1 MKSNYMLDDNM
12 SADEIIKKVK
22 SGEYTPS
29 STSVNSLREKNK
41 QINSA
46 QIELINKRKQDEKE
60 RVISLT
66 NTQKAAAQLVNNQ
79 LSDDNNMSYEERK
92 ENLEEQK
99 KTARN
104 NFLRAEGKYF
114 KNAFLAGILE
124 DNEENSVQKAL
135 ENLNNAKGEYKDSK
149 QKLEDLKKF
158 EWNETQD
165 RNSKSL
171 SDDTELAELVKTAY
185 SAKVQYDAAQ
195 EKMTAQ
201 PSYGNMNSAVNGIP
215 SLVSYQNVGNEA
227 SNYNK
232 ALKAITDKGYTAKE
246 AESLIDTYSRQ
257 MNAQSQAKRT
267 EKTEKFADE
276 HPVLASG
283 AYVAANVGQ
292 LAGVKETIQSGF
304 SNALSG
310 DYKPLDTNSY
320 GFAATNFRN
329 TVSQTVSENIKS
341 DVVEKT
347 DSEAAANAATFLY
360 QTGLSMGDFASLA
373 GLGEPASLA
382 IMGTSAAMSTAK
394 EATDRGASADK
405 ALATALWAGTAEIVF
420 EKLSLENLN
429 ALKATGRSGAKNII
443 LDILRQSFTEGSEE
457 VFTDIANA
465 IGDSIIN
472 GDNAELKQRYS
483 ELIHSGLSE
492 SEAWKQVATEFA
504 IQLGESY
511 LGGSL
516 SGGVMGAGGVT
527 YGNVKANSN
536 YSRVGNQ
543 LKIDGTVQSEI
554 NTGLASDMNSRA
566 YKAAAE
572 LQSKLENSISYDN
585 DMKPIDYS
593 SLSNKKIGKLQYY
606 NTQAISQSAFS
617 EAVAN
622 ESNSTELKE
631 IFDKVTEGKGVS
643 NSEANTI
650 ASSNAAVQAINAEF
664 GTDYTSKILNKSE
677 LNGLSQLY
685 YNDAKY
691 NSGAV
696 ISELGTQTNAE
707 NNTQSESVQ
716 MPEKAITLSD
726 GSNDYI
732 SSINKVENGE
742 VYLNTND
749 GKIVRA
755 SEVNF
760 ADNDAKLLYSG
771 AIAYNTNEAKSYVM
785 AYYDNSYSGD
795 IADYSQGFGAV
806 YMAQQ
811 QGKSFEQAYNAAIE
825 SGSHI
830 TTAQAMVAYDTAK
843 NNADISYQAQF
854 TNNNEITSPNTKT
867 ANTASYNNVLLY
879 NKSKADFNKALKASN
894 APGATVIAKKLTK
907 SQQAETEL
915 IGEFAKKIGKE
926 VIVVEDTEEL
936 GYGKA
941 NGFYA
946 NGKIILAVNA
956 DGGMM
961 FIYFG
966 HELFHDLKINSTA
979 QAQKLEDFV
988 IEHLKNDSSYDYN
1001 KRVDEIIELNKF
1013 EGTREQQVAQ
1023 AHEEIAA
1030 NACFTVLSEQ
1040 ENFEKLVKQ
1049 DKSLAQKVRDFFADF
1064 LEKIKNAL
1072 RDISSRNAEYKALK
1086 DDIKAKKQI
1095 LDMFDECFKA
1105 SQKNNTITNDSVKL
1119 SIKEDEFGK
1128 YVDVDTDQHIVEGK
1142 TLKES
1147 ISIINKYMDK
1157 KFRGKVFPVSDDSKA
1172 YVGHIGVDEYSHPA
1186 RRNVDNDILFS
1197 KLKAG
1202 TELDNLLAVSVFD
1215 EHTADNGH
1223 HPEAVGGWD
1232 YYTTVFKVGE
1242 NFYKGKVSIE
1252 IRKNGRE
1259 FKDITKIKGITR
1271 TANQNAN
1278 ASVDTSNSFDNN
1290 VSQNDTTVN
1299 SYDMQN
1305 NPKFSLKENVEQT
1318 KDLIA
1323 VHNITEEKL
1332 LKSLNLGGLPMPSI
1346 AIMKAKN
1353 SGANSDYGNISLVF
1367 PKSTIDPQINS
1378 DNKVYGGDART
1389 PVYPTIEYK
1398 LNEKKANELYTKAR
1412 NLTKKPYAM
1421 KINPVEF
1428 HPDNIEYNLGSKGE
1442 KGLIDRYKND
1452 YKMKQLYLAETA
1464 EPVSKVIIKE
1474 TKTELTPD
1482 EIEMYDYLLN
1492 HFNEPLSKFSDGF
1505 YPSHRWFKEHGDGF
1519 NNARREYYKSI
1530 MPEVTEEQLDNIFA
1544 HEDGIDVVNLARNI
1558 ADYKTNGSVT
1568 VTVKEDYDATQKEI
1582 DSRINQNDY
1591 EIWLSDLFA
1600 GIAEKSGI
1608 RNNVD
1613 PYTSS
1618 GNRRSFEQL
1627 HYEETLENVV
1637 EQMKSQENGDIAMFS
1652 GPAMWA
1658 VAAKN
1663 YGTLS
1668 DAKADSS
1675 RLNNLSEEEYS
1686 QIRTG
1691 FIDRLSEIAESLDS
1705 KYKHDNEFMDFDNKV
1720 TSVLESVKYS
1730 KTKTGM
1736 LTFLKKH
1743 FKNANESTVDDI
1755 LNLVADIGNMPTGY
1769 FEAKPQR
1776 AVMFDEV
1783 ATAIIPDNSSQELIS
1798 ALDSVNV
1805 KYETYTAGNN
1815 DERVNIL
1822 NSLEDVKFSV
1832 KEQPIDY
1839 NTLIDEN
1846 EELSAMNEDLKRML
1860 ELSSKQNEKL
1870 KNEFKITDRHNI
1882 SNTAVDKVAA
1892 QLRKQYSSG
1901 YDKSALVSRI
1911 SALYDYIA
1919 NAGTDINMGYIWQSA
1934 TDIAKNIIDHSQQK
1948 DTTVYDEYKDLRK
1961 YIRSKAISV
1970 PQTVKDN
1977 FVDYD
1982 NFRREN
1988 FGRLRLSNN
1997 GVELDAFYKELSTDY
2012 PEFFVA
2018 DVSEEQQ
2025 LEALANFFEITS
2037 PVYYNAAENAAD
2049 SMDLNLEQFANVIAG
2064 DIFEKY
2070 FSVPE
2075 VMTVAEK
2082 HKKEIDTLKMHYRNQ
2097 IDEMKQSYKERY
2109 EERLKEVKEEN
2120 KQRVNKL
2127 RSDKAEALAKQKAHF
2142 EDVSKRGTERRKAA
2156 NIKRKIKNVKKQ
2168 LDTKLLNP
2176 TDNSYVP
2183 QYLVKE
2189 IASVCDMITEADKY
2203 YKNGN
2208 MKAESTI
2215 LKLDS
2220 LHRQYEQLAKDS
2232 NYDYASEFDSD
2243 IAENIS
2249 ALADTLNGK
2258 QISELSLSQLEDV
2271 YNVIKDIKNSLV
2283 DATKQIG
2290 RDENISNHELGVKI
2304 IKELNATKGK
2314 WGNIIGMYEMDTLN
2328 PIRAIRKITEYNDDA
2343 ELYKLMLEFNNGQRK
2358 ADKFISDASKPFVEL
2373 QNDKKA
2379 YKKFIS
2385 EEISTGIIDKD
2396 GNELKLTENQLA
2408 QLIMTA
2414 KREQGITHIERG
2426 GFVVADVK
2434 SLAKGKMSKAKIDG
2448 VTVGATQVSDIIR
2461 LYEHLSD
2468 YGKKWIDT
2476 SDVLFN
2482 VQGKKALND
2491 TSMIL
2496 KHRKLANAKN
2506 YIPLVVDSNFTSKE
2520 IEGVKIDKTIEGMG
2534 SLKSTVPNAGQP
2546 VIIQGLNT
2554 VVDKHINDVSKYYGF
2569 AIPIRNFNKVYK
2581 VQTSQYYDADLGKT
2595 SVKTALENKWGSYG
2609 TELIDSVLA
2618 DLQTSRTAR
2627 NPSYEFV
2634 GRVYDKIQQGFVQA
2648 TLAGNISVT
2657 IKQAASYPTAGA
2669 VLSKS
2674 SLAKGLAGFAYLGS
2688 KQQAL
2693 FDEIDEHTGT
2703 HYKRR
2708 IGMSTQEIGELT
2720 KENAL
2725 MTKIPALVNPMKWIQ
2740 LMDVQTTAALWIAS
2754 KAEIEAKYPNI
2765 QKDSSEYWKQVQELY
2780 DYVIETTQPNYDV
2793 LHRPE
2798 IQKTTNKFV
2807 KSVVMFKTQPLQ
2819 NTGIL
2824 YDALFDLR
2832 AKEARYKANKTDEN
2846 AVALKA
2852 AKKNFAKAVKSQTAA
2867 ALTFAAMSLLAAAI
2881 KHTMTGYRDDD
2892 KKVTLASV
2900 LSGYFNSMVS
2910 LFASIILPIGGSEIF
2925 EIGDELTDYVKA
2937 KVSGEKFNASS
2948 YDIISSPTVKTINDF
2963 ISAINGL
2970 LETTG
2975 DVITGDKSTSDEL
2988 KALTD
2993 IVTQSATILG
3003 VPLDNA
3009 VRYIKGLRA
3018 HVKDAVNGEFGSFE
3032 YGVDR
3037 KNSQKLHMIEKD
3049 LANGDKSSYEKY
3061 ADELYAGSSAYDLLY
3076 IVYCK
3081 YGENSVEYKQ
3091 AREKCIQIKKEN
3103 GAKNPDPDKS
3113 MKDKKAKESKD

>member
-29 STSVNSLREKNK
+29 ATSVNSLREKNK

-60 RVISLT
+60 RVMSLT
-66 NTQKAAAQLVNNQ
+66 NTQKAAVQLVNNQ

-104 NFLRAEGKYF
+104 NLLKAEGKYF

-149 QKLEDLKKF
+149 QKLEELKKT
-158 EWNETQD
+158 EWNETQEK
-165 RNSKSL
+165 NIQSL
-171 SDDTELAELVKTAY
+171 SDDTELAELVKIAY
-185 SAKVQYDAAQ
+185 GAKVQYDAAQ

-215 SLVSYQNVGNEA
+215 SLVGYQNVGNEA

-246 AESLIDTYSRQ
+246 AESFIDTYSRQ
-257 MNAQSQAKRT
+257 MNAQAQEKRT
-267 EKTEKFADE
+267 EKTEKFADD

-283 AYVAANVGQ
+283 AYIVANVGQ
-292 LAGVKETIQSGF
+292 LAGVKETIQSGV

-347 DSEAAANAATFLY
+347 DNETAANAATFLY
-360 QTGLSMGDFASLA
+360 QTGLSIGDFASLA

-394 EATDRGASADK
+394 EATDRGVSADK

-443 LDILRQSFTEGSEE
+443 LDILKQSFTEGSEE

-472 GDNAELKQRYS
+472 GDDAELKQRYN
-483 ELIHSGLSE
+483 ELINSGLSDR
-492 SEAWKQVATEFA
+492 EAWKQVATEFA

-536 YSRVGNQ
+536 YSHVGNQ

-554 NTGLASDMNSRA
+554 NTGLASDINSRA

-622 ESNSTELKE
+622 ESNAAKLNET
-631 IFDKVTEGKGVS
+631 FDKVTEGKGVS
-643 NSEANTI
+643 NTEANMI

-664 GTDYTSKILNKSE
+664 GTDYTSKTLNKSE
-677 LNGLSQLY
+677 LNELSKFY
-685 YNDAKY
+685 NNDAKY

-696 ISELGTQTNAE
+696 ISSLGTQTNAK
-707 NNTQSESVQ
+707 NSTQSKSVQ

-726 GSNDYI
+726 GSSDYI

-742 VYLNTND
+742 VYLNTSD
-749 GKIVRA
+749 GRIVRA
-755 SEVNF
+755 SKVNF
-760 ADNDAKLLYSG
+760 ADNNAKLLYSG
-771 AIAYNTNEAKSYVM
+771 ASAYNTNEAKSYVM
-785 AYYDNSYSGD
+785 AYYDNGYNGD
-795 IADYSQGFGAV
+795 VADYSKGFSAV

-811 QGKSFEQAYNAAIE
+811 QGKSIEQAYNAAIE
-825 SGSHI
+825 SGSYI
-830 TTAQAMVAYDTAK
+830 TTAQADVAYDTAK
-843 NNADISYQAQF
+843 NNTDISYQAQP
-854 TNNNEITSPNTKT
+854 TNNNEITLPNAKT
-867 ANTASYNNVLLY
+867 ADTASQSNVLLY
-879 NKSKADFNKALKASN
+879 NKSKADFNKALKAPN
-894 APGATVIAKKLTK
+894 APGATVIAKELSK
-907 SQQAETEL
+907 SQQTETEL

-926 VIVVEDTEEL
+926 VIVVDDTEEL
-936 GYGKA
+936 GYGKT
-941 NGFYA
+941 NGFYV
-946 NGKIILAVNA
+946 NGKIVLALNA

-961 FIYFG
+961 SVYFG
-966 HELFHDLKINSTA
+966 HELFHDLKMNSNA
-979 QAQKLEDFV
+979 QAQMLEDFV
-988 IEHLKNDSSYDYN
+988 IEYLKNDSSYDYN

-1023 AHEEIAA
+1023 ANEEIVA

-1049 DKSLAQKVRDFFADF
+1049 DKSLAQKIRDFFADF
-1064 LEKIKNAL
+1064 IGKIKNAL

-1086 DDIKAKKQI
+1086 DDIEAKEQI
-1095 LDMFDECFKA
+1095 LAMFDDCLKA
-1105 SQKNNTITNDSVKL
+1105 LQKNNTITNDSIFSTGIKFSKKINDYPYNMQTVIKDYLNSTDSKILDFIDKFNEDGKFNRLFVSNVSERQIEDIRNLL
-1119 SIKEDEFGK
+1119 SIDVSGFSNNVNTNAIEHIEKRHGKNGVADNSMSNNNDIARMGYILSEYDSVELLLDINGNPIYSVEFQTKDNKPAPMVLYKKKINGTYYLVESVVDGK
-1128 YVDVDTDQHIVEGK
+1128 YKKLWLSTAY
-1142 TLKES
+1142 
-1147 ISIINKYMDK
+1147 INKKGTVTQTSDSSNAAP
-1157 KFRGKVFPVSDDSKA
+1157 KFYAQDELASPVP
-1172 YVGHIGVDEYSHPA
+1172 INNITQNE
-1186 RRNVDNDILFS
+1186 NV
-1197 KLKAG
+1197 
-1202 TELDNLLAVSVFD
+1202 
-1215 EHTADNGH
+1215 
-1223 HPEAVGGWD
+1223 
-1232 YYTTVFKVGE
+1232 
-1242 NFYKGKVSIE
+1242 
-1252 IRKNGRE
+1252 
-1259 FKDITKIKGITR
+1259 
-1271 TANQNAN
+1271 
-1278 ASVDTSNSFDNN
+1278 
-1290 VSQNDTTVN
+1290 VN
-1299 SYDMQN
+1299 SYDMQDK
-1305 NPKFSLKENVEQT
+1305 PKFSLKEKNIDVTSVNDRTTKQLENLTVDESKYKTKLSQLNEKIKQLNEESQFYVQSKEYLELSERKKQAVNFDERREVFSAYKQWSEKSGYSIIEKELEELESQKYHLSSEKSREKSRIEDLRYEYMMNFVNSFSKEQIDEYINLAKKEYGTTNNFKVAAYITPDGAMIDFGDGSRTMRNMDHREISNILDLPSFAGYSDGMLAFTNMGNIRMDKYSVDIT
-1318 KDLIA
+1318 KAPTEAQYKTIKRLI
-1323 VHNITEEKL
+1323 
-1332 LKSLNLGGLPMPSI
+1332 
-1346 AIMKAKN
+1346 
-1353 SGANSDYGNISLVF
+1353 NSDYDNFFVDVSNNMGYNNIWAIQYDKDVN
-1367 PKSTIDPQINS
+1367 PDTIIS
-1378 DNKVYGGDART
+1378 D
-1389 PVYPTIEYK
+1389 IENY
-1398 LNEKKANELYTKAR
+1398 
-1412 NLTKKPYAM
+1412 
-1421 KINPVEF
+1421 
-1428 HPDNIEYNLGSKGE
+1428 
-1442 KGLIDRYKND
+1442 
-1452 YKMKQLYLAETA
+1452 
-1464 EPVSKVIIKE
+1464 
-1474 TKTELTPD
+1474 
-1482 EIEMYDYLLN
+1482 
-1492 HFNEPLSKFSDGF
+1492 
-1505 YPSHRWFKEHGDGF
+1505 F
-1519 NNARREYYKSI
+1519 NNGVIPK
-1530 MPEVTEEQLDNIFA
+1530 
-1544 HEDGIDVVNLARNI
+1544 EDGRIRF
-1558 ADYKTNGSVT
+1558 
-1568 VTVKEDYDATQKEI
+1568 
-1582 DSRINQNDY
+1582 SR
-1591 EIWLSDLFA
+1591 
-1600 GIAEKSGI
+1600 
-1608 RNNVD
+1608 
-1613 PYTSS
+1613 
-1618 GNRRSFEQL
+1618 
-1627 HYEETLENVV
+1627 
-1637 EQMKSQENGDIAMFS
+1637 
-1652 GPAMWA
+1652 
-1658 VAAKN
+1658 
-1663 YGTLS
+1663 
-1668 DAKADSS
+1668 
-1675 RLNNLSEEEYS
+1675 
-1686 QIRTG
+1686 
-1691 FIDRLSEIAESLDS
+1691 
-1705 KYKHDNEFMDFDNKV
+1705 
-1720 TSVLESVKYS
+1720 
-1730 KTKTGM
+1730 
-1736 LTFLKKH
+1736 
-1743 FKNANESTVDDI
+1743 
-1755 LNLVADIGNMPTGY
+1755 
-1769 FEAKPQR
+1769 
-1776 AVMFDEV
+1776 
-1783 ATAIIPDNSSQELIS
+1783 
-1798 ALDSVNV
+1798 
-1805 KYETYTAGNN
+1805 
-1815 DERVNIL
+1815 
-1822 NSLEDVKFSV
+1822 

-1839 NTLIDEN
+1839 NILLDEN

-1860 ELSSKQNEKL
+1860 ELTSKQNEKL

-1882 SNTAVDKVAA
+1882 SNTAVDKVAV
-1892 QLRKQYSSG
+1892 QLRKQYLSNYG
-1901 YDKSALVSRI
+1901 KSALVSRI
-1911 SALYDYIA
+1911 SALYDYMA
-1919 NAGTDINMGYIWQSA
+1919 NAGADIDMGYIWQSA
-1934 TDIAKNIIDHSQQK
+1934 NDIAKNIIDHSQQK
-1948 DTTVYDEYKDLRK
+1948 DTTVYDEYKNLRK
-1961 YIRSKAISV
+1961 YIRNTAINV
-1970 PQTVKDN
+1970 PQIVKDN
-1977 FVDYD
+1977 FTDYD

-1997 GVELDAFYKELSTDY
+1997 GMELDTFYKELSTDY

-2025 LEALANFFEITS
+2025 LETLANFFEITS

-2070 FSVPE
+2070 FAVPE

-2082 HKKEIDTLKMHYRNQ
+2082 HQKEIDTLKMHYRNQ

-2142 EDVSKRGTERRKAA
+2142 EDVSKRGTERRKTA

-2189 IASVCDMITEADKY
+2189 IASVCDMITEADKC

-2249 ALADTLNGK
+2249 ALADMLNGK

-2290 RDENISNHELGVKI
+2290 RNENISNHELGIKI
-2304 IKELNATKGK
+2304 IKELNTTKGK

-2328 PIRAIRKITEYNDDA
+2328 PIRAIRKITEYNDNA
-2343 ELYKLMLEFNNGQRK
+2343 ELYKLMLELNNGQRK

-2379 YKKFIS
+2379 YKKFVS

-2468 YGKKWIDT
+2468 YGKKWIDA

-2618 DLQTSRTAR
+2618 DLQTSRSAR

-2669 VLSKS
+2669 VLSTS
-2674 SLAKGLAGFAYLGS
+2674 SLAKGLTGFAYLGS

-2708 IGMSTQEIGELT
+2708 IGMSTQEIGDLT

-2725 MTKIPALVNPMKWIQ
+2725 MTKLPAFINPMKWIQ
-2740 LMDVQTTAALWIAS
+2740 AMDVQTTAALWIAS

-2765 QKDSSEYWKQVQELY
+2765 QKNSSEYWKNVQELY

-2900 LSGYFNSMVS
+2900 LSGYFNSMAS

-3103 GAKNPDPDKS
+3103 DAKNPDPDKS